1 MRGYPILL
9 YFLIACYSLQA
20 EDYDRISIGVMSASN
35 PQAIQ
40 VITEYGEY
48 QLEVAGVTKHT
59 LKAGERISFAKNGN
73 MVTVSIP
80 GKVLGQ
86 FKEPRLTTKNADGVF
101 RVYVL
106 RPNKNERVY
115 DDDLIISL
123 SGNELKLINRVDLEK
138 YVAGVVEAE
147 SGKEKTLEFY
157 KVQAIISRTY
167 ALNNL
172 RKYWREGFNLNDE
185 VSSQVYHGKCRWEPQ
200 ILVAVRI
207 TEGMVLVDSEMQLI
221 TAAFHSN
228 SGGETVGSETVWSG
242 PLPYLT
248 SRVDEFSMYGK
259 HSSWEKPVSREKWL
273 AYLKQKYKLAVDDK
287 SIKEMA
293 QNYEQPNRE
302 IFFIDPIFGIPLKEV
317 RKDWG
322 LKSTYFSVKPYTS
335 DSLMIEGKGF
345 GHGAGLSQEG
355 AIHMGE
361 LGFTYED
368 ILHFYYND
376 VHIIDLQAL
385 DFFRVE

>member
-1 MRGYPILL
+1 MRGKLL
-9 YFLIACYSLQA
+9 FGFFLLLAFGLFA
-20 EDYDRISIGVMSASN
+20 EDYERVSIGILSFDN
-35 PQAIQ
+35 PEAIQ
-40 VITEYGEY
+40 VITEFGEY
-48 QLEVAGVTKHT
+48 HLEVDGVSKHT
-59 LKAGERISFAKNGN
+59 LKAGDRISFVRYGQ
-73 MVTVSIP
+73 MVQVSIP

-86 FKEPRLTTKNADGVF
+86 FKEPRLVTKNADGVF
-101 RVYVL
+101 RIYVL
-106 RPNKNERVY
+106 RPRKNERVY
-115 DDDLIISL
+115 DDDLCVSA
-123 SGNELKLINRVDLEK
+123 GNDDLKLVNRVDLEK

-172 RKYWREGFNLNDE
+172 RKHWHEGFNLNDQ

-207 TEGMVLVDSEMQLI
+207 TEGKVLVDSEMKLI

-248 SRVDEFSMYGK
+248 PRIDEFSMYGK
-259 HSSWEKPVSREKWL
+259 HTTWQRAVSKEKWL
-273 AYLKQKYKLAVDDK
+273 AYLEDKYQLPIADLTV
-287 SIKEMA
+287 KELA
-293 QNYEQPNRE
+293 QNFDQHTRE
-302 IFFIDPIFGIPLKEV
+302 VFFIDPMFNIPLKEI
-317 RKDWG
+317 RKDWQ
-322 LKSTYFSVKPYTS
+322 LKSTYFSISPYTA
-335 DSLMIEGKGF
+335 DSLMMDGRGF

-355 AIHMGE
+355 AIRMGD
-361 LGFTYED
+361 LGFSYED

-376 VHIIDLQAL
+376 VHIIDLHAL
-385 DFFRVE
+385 PFYRVE